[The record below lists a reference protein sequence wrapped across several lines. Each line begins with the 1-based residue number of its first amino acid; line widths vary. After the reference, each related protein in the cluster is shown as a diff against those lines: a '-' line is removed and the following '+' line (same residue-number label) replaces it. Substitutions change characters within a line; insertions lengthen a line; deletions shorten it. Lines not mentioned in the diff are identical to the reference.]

1 MKLSEKNWFII
12 LMLIIFFPI
21 GLYLM
26 WKNAKWNKIIK
37 IIITIF
43 IGICIF
49 IPSGDKNNN
58 NNATNNIKTE
68 VKHNK
73 YEELENNC
81 KEILNS
87 KDYYSMTDEE
97 RNQINDLINKMDKID
112 EDFKTENKD
121 LLDKYKTDKYYD
133 NNYKGVIIADIQEV
147 VKKQLKSPNSA
158 KFPLTFDEYDIKYVG
173 ETDNGM
179 YTYTVTSYVDAKNSF
194 NAELRVKYTGAI
206 NVTKDLEKYQALVYL
221 EE

>member
-1 MKLSEKNWFII
+1 
-12 LMLIIFFPI
+12 
-21 GLYLM
+21 
-26 WKNAKWNKIIK
+26 
-37 IIITIF
+37 
-43 IGICIF
+43 
-49 IPSGDKNNN
+49 
-58 NNATNNIKTE
+58 
-68 VKHNK
+68 
-73 YEELENNC
+73 
-81 KEILNS
+81 
-87 KDYYSMTDEE
+87 MTDEE